1 MVLKLASDY
10 QAQQEKKGYAWNEME
25 TGSGDVVDI
34 TNMFPFSLAMV
45 AGRYM
50 NVSGAGGDTK
60 DLTID
65 LLQQLAIGQAATD
78 LQFGSDLTKIV
89 AMVQGM
95 ITEGDGDAVKALM
108 GGMGATVGNV
118 LAGATRPLDPVNRLI
133 GMASGTDTAIDRR
146 QADGLGK
153 LTVNAS
159 RYVDNIVEMLSG
171 KLMGEELRVGVREGE
186 VYDPSPIRSMTGFKI
201 KQPRTSANMVFG
213 MVNLPDWKVSM
224 YSGIPEHDNFV
235 NKVMTP
241 LLEQESELLLKNKK
255 FMRGDIA
262 TKRLLADEMLKKVK
276 ATVTEVLSD
285 EPDTEQ
291 GLNYRKKKLDRV
303 KGTVFRK
310 ARRILGINTAIRD
323 MTLEEVELMEAG
335 IQIIKDDI
343 KN

>member
-1 MVLKLASDY
+1 
-10 QAQQEKKGYAWNEME
+10 
-25 TGSGDVVDI
+25 
-34 TNMFPFSLAMV
+34 
-45 AGRYM
+45 
-50 NVSGAGGDTK
+50 
-60 DLTID
+60 
-65 LLQQLAIGQAATD
+65 
-78 LQFGSDLTKIV
+78 
-89 AMVQGM
+89 
-95 ITEGDGDAVKALM
+95 
-108 GGMGATVGNV
+108 
-118 LAGATRPLDPVNRLI
+118 
-133 GMASGTDTAIDRR
+133 
-146 QADGLGK
+146 
-153 LTVNAS
+153 
-159 RYVDNIVEMLSG
+159 
-171 KLMGEELRVGVREGE
+171 
-186 VYDPSPIRSMTGFKI
+186 MTGFKI

-303 KGTVFRK
+303 KGTIFRK
-310 ARRILGINTAIRD
+310 ARRILDINTAIRD

-335 IQIIKDDI
+335 IQVIKDDI

>member
-1 MVLKLASDY
+1 
-10 QAQQEKKGYAWNEME
+10 
-25 TGSGDVVDI
+25 
-34 TNMFPFSLAMV
+34 
-45 AGRYM
+45 
-50 NVSGAGGDTK
+50 
-60 DLTID
+60 
-65 LLQQLAIGQAATD
+65 
-78 LQFGSDLTKIV
+78 
-89 AMVQGM
+89 
-95 ITEGDGDAVKALM
+95 
-108 GGMGATVGNV
+108 
-118 LAGATRPLDPVNRLI
+118 
-133 GMASGTDTAIDRR
+133 
-146 QADGLGK
+146 
-153 LTVNAS
+153 
-159 RYVDNIVEMLSG
+159 
-171 KLMGEELRVGVREGE
+171 
-186 VYDPSPIRSMTGFKI
+186 
-201 KQPRTSANMVFG
+201 
-213 MVNLPDWKVSM
+213 M

-241 LLEQESELLLKNKK
+241 LLEQESELLLKNQK

-276 ATVTEVLSD
+276 ATVTEILSD